1 MDPGDLD
8 GIPAAARSLWR
19 TLLTQELI
27 SVHELFEQVHEY
39 QRTLEQQADWDDS
52 AIDGVLAQ
60 ALVAAS
66 LSLLGTLSD
75 DTPESARRLIQAAVR
90 YFIIDDDGDA
100 DLESALGLDDDA
112 EVMNAVLL
120 HLGHDGWL
128 IDIP

>member
-19 TLLTQELI
+19 TLVEQELM
-27 SVHELFEQVHEY
+27 SVHELFQQVHQY

-60 ALVAAS
+60 GLVAAS
-66 LSLLGTLSD
+66 LSLLGTLND
-75 DTPESARRLIQAAVR
+75 DTPDRDRKIVQAAVR
-90 YFIIDDDGDA
+90 YFIIDEDGDA

-112 EVMNAVLL
+112 EVMNAALR

-128 IDIP
+128 IDVP